1 MQSLI
6 TRLAGVPLLGR
17 LFQRKDH
24 LVLQQRPGGDGP
36 PDLEELWRD
45 LNRKLGNLFGKR
57 GGRGDSS
64 PSGGGDD
71 FKPDMK
77 SAGIG
82 AGMIVAI
89 TALVWL
95 GTGLFIVP
103 EGNQGV
109 VLTFGKYSK
118 TVGAGL
124 NFRMPYPIQSHETI
138 NAAQLRSVEIG
149 KGGVVKATALK
160 ESSMLTEDENI
171 IDVRFAV
178 QYRVRDVQ
186 EFLFNNRQA
195 EETVVQAAE
204 TAVRE
209 VVGKNKMDVV
219 LYEGRE
225 RVAQD
230 LSTLIQ
236 QILDRYKAGI
246 IITSVT
252 LQNVQPPEQVQA
264 AFDDAVKAGQDRER
278 AKNEGQ
284 AYANDVIP
292 KARGT
297 AARLIEE
304 AQGYRAR
311 VVATAEGDSDR
322 FRQVLA
328 EYNRAPGVTR
338 DRLYLETMQQ
348 VFTNVTKV
356 MVDSRQGS
364 NLLYLPLDK
373 IIQQST
379 EQGGKVM
386 SVPATVPEASQSA
399 TDASRSRDAIRN
411 RDGR

>member
-1 MQSLI
+1 
-6 TRLAGVPLLGR
+6 
-17 LFQRKDH
+17 
-24 LVLQQRPGGDGP
+24 
-36 PDLEELWRD
+36 
-45 LNRKLGNLFGKR
+45 
-57 GGRGDSS
+57 
-64 PSGGGDD
+64 
-71 FKPDMK
+71 
-77 SAGIG
+77 
-82 AGMIVAI
+82 
-89 TALVWL
+89 
-95 GTGLFIVP
+95 
-103 EGNQGV
+103 

-195 EETVVQAAE
+195 EDTVVQAAE

-322 FRQVLA
+322 FRQVLT
-328 EYNRAPGVTR
+328 EYNRAPGVMR

-348 VFTNVTKV
+348 VFSNVTKV

>member
-1 MQSLI
+1 
-6 TRLAGVPLLGR
+6 
-17 LFQRKDH
+17 
-24 LVLQQRPGGDGP
+24 
-36 PDLEELWRD
+36 
-45 LNRKLGNLFGKR
+45 
-57 GGRGDSS
+57 
-64 PSGGGDD
+64 
-71 FKPDMK
+71 
-77 SAGIG
+77 
-82 AGMIVAI
+82 
-89 TALVWL
+89 
-95 GTGLFIVP
+95 
-103 EGNQGV
+103 
-109 VLTFGKYSK
+109 
-118 TVGAGL
+118 
-124 NFRMPYPIQSHETI
+124 
-138 NAAQLRSVEIG
+138 
-149 KGGVVKATALK
+149 
-160 ESSMLTEDENI
+160 
-171 IDVRFAV
+171 VRFAV

-195 EETVVQAAE
+195 EDTVVQAAE

-322 FRQVLA
+322 FRQVLT

-348 VFTNVTKV
+348 VFSNVTKV

>member
-1 MQSLI
+1 MQSFI

-17 LFQRKDH
+17 LFQHKDH
-24 LVLQQRPGGDGP
+24 LALQQRPGGDGP

-57 GGRGDSS
+57 GGDSG
-64 PSGGGDD
+64 PSGGGGD

-77 SAGIG
+77 NAGIG

-89 TALVWL
+89 VAMVWL
-95 GTGLFIVP
+95 GTGMFIVP

-195 EETVVQAAE
+195 EDTVVQAAE

-322 FRQVLA
+322 FRQVLT

-348 VFTNVTKV
+348 VFSNVTKV